1 MEGGT
6 FSILIGVFFFF
17 VSFVE
22 LLYRRILSD
31 WSMIVIRSPQSYKP
45 EKKKQ
50 ILQKQLGINLDIQ
63 QPKNL
68 QQNTTRLHRDFQTK
82 VFLQSLNTPE

>member
-6 FSILIGVFFFF
+6 FSILIGVFFFL

-45 EKKKQ
+45 EKKNKFS
-50 ILQKQLGINLDIQ
+50 
-63 QPKNL
+63 KN
-68 QQNTTRLHRDFQTK
+68 
-82 VFLQSLNTPE
+82 S